1 MLNDAMRTM
10 SQRILIRELH
20 KIPGGEDSGKAEQQ
34 DVGPSSLGVMWD
46 NDEMIFRS
54 LLLFRSL

>member
-20 KIPGGEDSGKAEQQ
+20 KIPGGENSGKAEQQ

-46 NDEMIFRS
+46 NDEM
-54 LLLFRSL
+54 LFRSL